1 MTTPEQKE
9 PGQALAPRVEIG
21 HLTAEHIRTIDEVA
35 VAWKANWTSL
45 EKAKPDDLKTIA
57 RLIIQAYP
65 SFSSFEMMSYFYILG
80 GKLYENAE
88 FWMHQAAS
96 HPDFRG
102 SELAQIFPGTPDWDE
117 LIGKKQDP
125 DVILAAV
132 KCTARRKQP
141 GGEHRVEVEASYVL
155 ATDSIL
161 SEYAYHNLGSKVRVE
176 AELEA
181 RQLGAVDKLF
191 WQLDNPNAPR
201 GAPGAGAG
209 KWVAR
214 VATPKPDAQAL
225 ALKKARTT
233 ATRRCLRRVF
243 SLGETRI
250 TATLAQANHY
260 LGTATGHVDE
270 REDEWLPMY
279 QDGKLVGR
287 FRAGGSVARVPLTEA
302 RYGEDDARQAPR
314 EIPAGETG
322 SAIPRPSAAADDA
335 VGAGAAARFRQE
347 QGLKAESGVDTA
359 ADRAGK
365 LISEQDRRKLY
376 TALEGRDFTKY
387 ADDMH
392 EALRALIGEMK
403 HVLPADPRASTKDLT
418 YPEWEQLR
426 ILIDALPFAESDGGT
441 T

>member
-181 RQLGAVDKLF
+181 KQLGAVDKLF

-287 FRAGGSVARVPLTEA
+287 FRAGGSVARVPLTDA
-302 RYGEDDARQAPR
+302 HYGESDARQAPR
-314 EIPAGETG
+314 DEG
-322 SAIPRPSAAADDA
+322 PRVGPGTPGFDA
-335 VGAGAAARFRQE
+335 TP
-347 QGLKAESGVDTA
+347 LKAESTVDAA

-365 LISEQDRRKLY
+365 LINEVDRRKLY
-376 TALEGRDFTKY
+376 TALEGRDLAGLVPDPTDF
-387 ADDMH
+387 H
-392 EALRALIGEMK
+392 EAL
-403 HVLPADPRASTKDLT
+403 HVLIRQMKKLPPGAPAHTQDLT